1 MVRGTTYPCRRADAD
16 GGMPGVQAW
25 SVAPANLCVSA
36 QGGPAVAV
44 VRLHSFAGNLV
55 EVPEG
60 AVERFADELRGRL
73 IQPVDPEYDTARAVW
88 NGLVDKRP
96 GLIARCADS
105 GDVATAVNFAREHD
119 LLLAA
124 RGGGHN
130 VSGIASCDGGLVV
143 DLSPMSAALTNPA
156 TEIVRAQ
163 GGVRIADLDQATQ
176 PFNLAVP
183 MGVVSETGA
192 AGLTLGGG
200 FGWLF
205 RKHGLSCDNLLSAEV
220 VTSDGGTVRAG
231 SKPSE
236 DPDLLWALR
245 GGGGNFGIVTEFEFR
260 AHPVG
265 PDVFCS
271 LVVHAGADAGEA
283 LRAIRSWKETIP
295 DEVASLA
302 ILMYGPPMEGFPQ
315 EYVGRPVLIHL
326 ATYVGDPDE
335 GERVLAAARALG
347 RPVVDLS
354 GRRTYLEL
362 QEFFDAD
369 YPAHELRYY
378 WKSRFLTGLDDALI
392 DTIVG
397 LSEAAPSP
405 RSTIDVWPLGGAMA
419 RVPAGDTAFG
429 DRSMPYMLGIEA
441 NWENAEDDDA
451 NIAWARDVYER
462 TGAYSDGREY
472 VNFPGFYEA
481 DELARSTFGDNYPR
495 LVELKRRFDPQNLFR
510 LNHNISPTG

>member
-1 MVRGTTYPCRRADAD
+1 MG
-16 GGMPGVQAW
+16 
-25 SVAPANLCVSA
+25 
-36 QGGPAVAV
+36 V
-44 VRLHSFAGNLV
+44 VRLHSFAGDLV

-60 AVERFADELRGRL
+60 ALERFADELRGRL
-73 IQPVDPEYDTARAVW
+73 IQPIDPEYDTARSVW

-119 LLLAA
+119 LLLAV

-176 PFNLAVP
+176 PFDLAVP
-183 MGVVSETGA
+183 MGVVSDTGA

-205 RKHGLSCDNLLSAEV
+205 RKHGLSCDNLLAAEV

-231 SKPSE
+231 TKPSE

-265 PDVFCS
+265 PDLFCA
-271 LVVHAGADAGEA
+271 LVVHAGADAGDV

-295 DEVASLA
+295 DEVTTLA
-302 ILMYGPPMEGFPQ
+302 ILMDGPPMDGLPQ

-347 RPVVDLS
+347 RPVADLS
-354 GRRTYLEL
+354 GRRTYLDL
-362 QEFFDAD
+362 QQFFDGD
-369 YPAHELRYY
+369 YPARELRYY

-392 DTIVG
+392 DTIVELG
-397 LSEAAPSP
+397 EAAPSP
-405 RSTIDVWPLGGAMA
+405 RSSIDVWPLGGAMA

-441 NWENAEDDDA
+441 NWELPEDDDA
-451 NIAWARDVYER
+451 NIGWAREVYEQ

-472 VNFPGFYEA
+472 LNFPGFYEA
-481 DELARSTFGDNYPR
+481 DELTRSTFGDNYAR

-510 LNHNISPTG
+510 LNHNIPPTG